1 MGQEML
7 LPKKYRIAIIASFF
21 IITALLMLF
30 FNLGHMSEPG
40 ILRKMSLEM
49 VSSLETVINA
59 PLTGIKDAWKRYI
72 FLVGL
77 EAENRLLKEKNARAA
92 AEIIKYREGY
102 LEGIRLQKLL
112 KLQETMPFST
122 QAARVVGRNP
132 SPIFKM
138 IIINRG
144 EADGVRAGL
153 PVVATAGVVGRI
165 LEASWHVS
173 RVLLLTDENSN
184 VDVMVQESR
193 VLGILQ
199 GAASAGCNLKYVSK
213 TAAIA
218 VGDTVISSGMGGIF
232 PKGLPLGVVKT
243 VGKKEAD
250 LFQKINV
257 APSVDPAMIEE
268 VLVIVSDQPAA
279 TGACLRTDT
288 YRQAAQAG
296 KGEKR

>member
-1 MGQEML
+1 MFP
-7 LPKKYRIAIIASFF
+7 PKKYRIFTVAAILFAA
-21 IITALLMLF
+21 ALLMLIY
-30 FNLGHMSEPG
+30 NLKRTSEPG

-49 VSSLETVINA
+49 VSPLENLINMPLKSLEDV
-59 PLTGIKDAWKRYI
+59 WKRYI
-72 FLVGL
+72 FLIGM
-77 EAENRLLKEKNARAA
+77 EAENRLLKEKNARAT

-112 KLQETMPFST
+112 KLKESIPYST
-122 QAARVVGRNP
+122 IAARVAGRNP

-144 EADGVRAGL
+144 KANGLRVGL

-184 VDVMVQESR
+184 IDVMLQESR
-193 VLGILQ
+193 VQGILQ

-213 TAAIA
+213 TADVR
-218 VGDTVISSGMGGIF
+218 VGDTVISSGMGGVF
-232 PKGLPLGVVKT
+232 PKGLPLGVVRSASR
-243 VGKKEAD
+243 KEAD

-257 APSVDPAMIEE
+257 APFADPAGIEE
-268 VLVIVSDQPAA
+268 VLVIMIDE
-279 TGACLRTDT
+279 DM
-288 YRQAAQAG
+288 G
-296 KGEKR
+296 K